1 MRIKIEMP
9 TTEYLGLAIPKDRLL
24 LTGFSK
30 IAVKNS
36 AVGIAAQL
44 IIKLLSFI
52 FSIMILRRLGAEQ
65 YGQYTAVLA
74 FGAVFVF
81 LSDLG
86 LSVYTVRAIAR
97 LRDQEDGKAKIES
110 LYRDILQ
117 LRIYLALLTATVIIS
132 SAWFTNRPL
141 EMVIAIALGT
151 IGLLMYSIQGTTEAV
166 LSGYERLDIA
176 AGGRIVHQLT
186 FVLIGGAVLL
196 LGLGYFGLIFANLL
210 GIALMTLIC
219 WRGVRTLGVYPAT
232 GDKTRWLTLVKSSIP
247 FGIIGFTL
255 GLSYKFDSILLNVY
269 HGDEVTGYYNAAYTL
284 VFSAVMLSNSINTA
298 LYPSLARQA
307 ITDPSAL
314 PGIYQR
320 SLRYLMAL
328 SLPIALGTWLLAEP
342 LVLMLFGEEYH
353 AVTPVLRTII
363 WVLPLMYASE
373 FLGYVVVIAGQEA
386 KVARSIVLSTTIN
399 VTANLI
405 LIPLYGL
412 PAAAAMTVLTEA
424 VLVLQYIWLI
434 RDHLPFEQWSQALVG
449 PIAATLT
456 MGIFTLLVSS
466 HLPLLLTVALSGL
479 VYLVGMVVFG
489 VIGRHELEFVR
500 EIQQRIT
507 ARAIKSQNPT

>member
-1 MRIKIEMP
+1 
-9 TTEYLGLAIPKDRLL
+9 
-24 LTGFSK
+24 
-30 IAVKNS
+30 
-36 AVGIAAQL
+36 
-44 IIKLLSFI
+44 
-52 FSIMILRRLGAEQ
+52 MILRRLGAEQ

-74 FGAVFVF
+74 FGGVFVF

-97 LRDQEDGKAKIES
+97 LRGQENDKSQIES

-117 LRIYLALLTATVIIS
+117 LRIYLALFTALVIIS
-132 SAWFTNRPL
+132 SAWLANRPL
-141 EMVIAIALGT
+141 EMIIAIALGT
-151 IGLLMYSIQGTTEAV
+151 IGLLMYSVQGTSEAV
-166 LSGYERLDIA
+166 LAGYERLDIA
-176 AGGRIVHQLT
+176 AGGRILHQIT
-186 FVLIGGAVLL
+186 FVLVGSAVLL

-219 WRGVRTLGVYPAT
+219 WRGVRTLGIYPVG
-232 GDKTRWLTLVKSSIP
+232 GDKAHWLVLIKSSVP

-255 GLSYKFDSILLNVY
+255 GLSYKFDSILLNIY
-269 HGDEVTGYYNAAYTL
+269 HGDEATGYYNAAYTL

-307 ITDPSAL
+307 VADASAL

-328 SLPIALGTWLLAEP
+328 SLPIAMGTWLLADP
-342 LVLMLFGEEYH
+342 IVQLLFGADYQ

-386 KVARSIVLSTTIN
+386 KVARSIIFSTTIN
-399 VTANLI
+399 VAANLI

-412 PAAAAMTVLTEA
+412 PAAAMMTVLTEA

-434 RDHLPFEQWSQALVG
+434 RAHLPFEQWSQALVG
-449 PIAATLT
+449 PVAATLT
-456 MGIFTLLVSS
+456 MGVVTLLVSS
-466 HLPLLLTVALSGL
+466 HLPLVLTIALSAL
-479 VYLVGMVVFG
+479 VYFVGLIVFG
-489 VIGRHELEFVR
+489 VIGRHEFEFAR